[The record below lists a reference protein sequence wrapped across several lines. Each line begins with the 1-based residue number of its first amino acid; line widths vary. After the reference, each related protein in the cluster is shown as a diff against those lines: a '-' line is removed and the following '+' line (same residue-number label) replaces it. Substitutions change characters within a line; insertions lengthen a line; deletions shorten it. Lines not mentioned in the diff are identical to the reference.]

1 MAFVRQGV
9 RSIGTRGRSFF
20 NVLTDAIRYFRYLM
34 CADIQKQ
41 IKAQPR
47 ELANLKALLD
57 LKDSIPTAHNENGFQ
72 IWSRQER
79 AYQCEQI
86 LNSIGLSFQE
96 LLLHSQ
102 TMVVMHVHLVG
113 QDLFV
118 HAVSRAAHDFF
129 VDAPFSIGGKRLR
142 DLVC

>member
-1 MAFVRQGV
+1 MRASSLTFAMAFVRQGV

-20 NVLTDAIRYFRYLM
+20 NVMTDAIRYLR
-34 CADIQKQ
+34 CAKI
-41 IKAQPR
+41 
-47 ELANLKALLD
+47 LD
-57 LKDSIPTAHNENGFQ
+57 LAQAQAPLDLTDLNPSTHNENGFPVR
-72 IWSRQER
+72 SRQEP
-79 AYQCEQI
+79 AYQFENL

-96 LLLHSQ
+96 LLLNSQ
-102 TMVVMHVHLVG
+102 TMVVMQVHLVG

-129 VDAPFSIGGKRLR
+129 VDAPFSVGGKRLR

>member
-1 MAFVRQGV
+1 LNP
-9 RSIGTRGRSFF
+9 S
-20 NVLTDAIRYFRYLM
+20 
-34 CADIQKQ
+34 
-41 IKAQPR
+41 
-47 ELANLKALLD
+47 
-57 LKDSIPTAHNENGFQ
+57 AHNENDFPFR
-72 IWSRQER
+72 SRQEP
-79 AYQCEQI
+79 AYQFDEI

-102 TMVVMHVHLVG
+102 TMVVMQVHLVG

-142 DLVC
+142 DLVCSALSRVCVPNFCVWMLFQCGGFDAGGMLGTASRGRR